1 MPPRGIVQ
9 HGHLVLQVSG
19 VQLEQAQVSNE
30 LKSQI
35 ADIKKY
41 LDWQRADT
49 NPFNTGLRELARGHI
64 RTSQTKAVE

>member
-1 MPPRGIVQ
+1 
-9 HGHLVLQVSG
+9 VSG

-35 ADIKKY
+35 ANIKKY

-49 NPFNTGLRELARGHI
+49 NPFTTGLRELARDQLNVANKGY
-64 RTSQTKAVE
+64 